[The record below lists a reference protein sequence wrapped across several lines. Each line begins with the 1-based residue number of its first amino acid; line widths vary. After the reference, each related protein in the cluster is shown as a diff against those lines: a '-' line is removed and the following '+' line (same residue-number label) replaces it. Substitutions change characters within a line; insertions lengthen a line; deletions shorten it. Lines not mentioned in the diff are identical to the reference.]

1 MAVISLL
8 LRSIDILVRRIYIYL
23 KTAIKK
29 KRKGLRA

>member
-8 LRSIDILVRRIYIYL
+8 LRSIDILVRRIDIYFL
-23 KTAIKK
+23 TAMKN